1 MRGGAPNIES
11 LGHHECKQ
19 RRATLVQLGSK
30 DTGQD
35 NGKAAATEP
44 EVEVEAKA
52 GPSKEDT
59 GPDNAKGSE
68 KGPSTE
74 DTGQD
79 TSEAKSGPS
88 TEDTGQD
95 TSEAKAGPS
104 NEETEPN
111 TAEGSERKERK
122 TRNVWAVPFFK
133 VSEKNKLLVAAVM
146 ELNPFLAPF
155 GKVRAAWESVAAA
168 LNKEVVFQA
177 SRSEHSGCQNQIKKL
192 LDYWKRRRSVAA
204 ELHNKLDSWERTLE
218 QLLNFKLESEH
229 KKTLKKAPVSTPEEE
244 MLLSSRNV
252 NLNPKKRPRLEL
264 KEDRLEAVVDEEVIP
279 HVMKVLMGH
288 SKQLQRVEGLMV
300 DLFSLQ
306 NSLLETLKR
315 DENAAFQADAE

>member
-1 MRGGAPNIES
+1 MSANKAGA
-11 LGHHECKQ
+11 
-19 RRATLVQLGSK
+19 ALVQLGSEV
-30 DTGQD
+30 TRQE

-52 GPSKEDT
+52 GPSNEET
-59 GPDNAKGSE
+59 GPNNAKA
-68 KGPSTE
+68 KAGPSKKE
-74 DTGQD
+74 TG
-79 TSEAKSGPS
+79 PN
-88 TEDTGQD
+88 

-104 NEETEPN
+104 TKDTGQD

-122 TRNVWAVPFFK
+122 TRNVWAVPFYRK
-133 VSEKNKLLVAAVM
+133 SAKNKLLVAAVL
-146 ELNPFLAPF
+146 EQDPFSAPF
-155 GKVRAAWESVAAA
+155 GQVRAAWKSVAAA

-177 SRSEHSGCQNQIKKL
+177 SRSQHSGCQIQIKKL
-192 LDYWKRRRSVAA
+192 LDYWERRRSISAQ
-204 ELHNKLDSWERTLE
+204 LHNKLDSWERTLE
-218 QLLNFKLESEH
+218 QLLNFKIESEH

-252 NLNPKKRPRLEL
+252 NPKKRPRLEL

-279 HVMKVLMGH
+279 HVMNVLMGH
-288 SKQLQRVEGLMV
+288 SKQLQRIEGLMI

-306 NSLLETLKR
+306 SSLLETLKR

>member
-1 MRGGAPNIES
+1 MSANNAG
-11 LGHHECKQ
+11 
-19 RRATLVQLGSK
+19 ATLVQLDSEV
-30 DTGQD
+30 TRQE

-52 GPSKEDT
+52 GPSNEET
-59 GPDNAKGSE
+59 GPN
-68 KGPSTE
+68 
-74 DTGQD
+74 
-79 TSEAKSGPS
+79 
-88 TEDTGQD
+88 

-104 NEETEPN
+104 TKDTGQD

-122 TRNVWAVPFFK
+122 TRNVWAVPFYRK
-133 VSEKNKLLVAAVM
+133 SAKNKLLVAAVI
-146 ELNPFLAPF
+146 EQDPFSAPF
-155 GKVRAAWESVAAA
+155 GQVRAAWKSVAAA

-192 LDYWKRRRSVAA
+192 LDYWERRRSISAQ
-204 ELHNKLDSWERTLE
+204 LHNKLDSWERTLE
-218 QLLNFKLESEH
+218 QLLNFKIESEH

-252 NLNPKKRPRLEL
+252 NPKKRPRLEL

-279 HVMKVLMGH
+279 HVMNVLMGH
-288 SKQLQRVEGLMV
+288 SKQLQRIEGLMV

-306 NSLLETLKR
+306 SSLLETLKR

>member
-1 MRGGAPNIES
+1 MSANNAG
-11 LGHHECKQ
+11 
-19 RRATLVQLGSK
+19 ATLVQLGNK
-30 DTGQD
+30 DTRQD

-52 GPSKEDT
+52 GPS
-59 GPDNAKGSE
+59 
-68 KGPSTE
+68 TE

-79 TSEAKSGPS
+79 
-88 TEDTGQD
+88 
-95 TSEAKAGPS
+95 
-104 NEETEPN
+104 

-122 TRNVWAVPFFK
+122 TRNVWAVPFYRK
-133 VSEKNKLLVAAVM
+133 SAKNKLLVAAVM
-146 ELNPFLAPF
+146 EQDPFSAPF
-155 GKVRAAWESVAAA
+155 GQVRAAWESVAAA
-168 LNKEVVFQA
+168 LNKKVAFQA
-177 SRSEHSGCQNQIKKL
+177 SRAEHSGCQNQIKKL

-204 ELHNKLDSWERTLE
+204 QLQNKLDSWERTLE
-218 QLLNFKLESEH
+218 QLLKFKIESEH

-252 NLNPKKRPRLEL
+252 NPNPKKRPRLEL
-264 KEDRLEAVVDEEVIP
+264 KEDRLEVVVDEEVIP

-288 SKQLQRVEGLMV
+288 SKQLQRIEGLMV

-315 DENAAFQADAE
+315 DEKKKSTEAQADAE